1 MKKQNA
7 DQLILQYQNKIFG
20 FALEKMRNISQAE
33 ELASNIV
40 CEVYKSFLNAENI
53 INTDGYVYRIARN
66 VYARFIHSLN
76 EGKSFEN
83 IYEITM
89 PFYDDGFYKSEN
101 EETLAELRRQIGYL
115 SQRQRT
121 IIYLHYYEKKS
132 AKDIAQTLGISEGT
146 VKWHLSDARSSL
158 KEELTMKK
166 YNDDLAVNPIKF
178 SSMGHNGYI
187 GEKGDTKDM
196 FDTKLKQNIAF
207 ACYYE
212 PMTAEEIARKI
223 NVPVTYVSD
232 ELKILCEYGY
242 IDKMDNTRN
251 PKFRTNMFITDNR
264 LFDNTDGEML
274 KQAAKFMCDNF
285 YPKVFE
291 DFDLSGDN
299 WGFSCDGNDKN
310 FMKYTLIM
318 LCTNFAYSKYDNDYW
333 KINDKLMVKRPD
345 GGCFIA
351 HAAVSDDCCNKTKSE
366 NDPYWSCGYMTRN
379 TQTNSSIQVDCR
391 FSSRSELTWRD
402 NPDSDWDSLYT
413 FIKNHCN
420 PDSLTIE
427 EYKRLCDKGYIFD
440 DKVQLMT
447 CRYSSDDVQNGFDFL
462 KRIIWNNV
470 FVSDEIKKY
479 CLDFDKRHYEYQKDK
494 YPEHIHPIVKH
505 YSTSVLSGGHFI
517 PYLIEE
523 MLERGMLKPLTEL
536 QKKNVF
542 SVLAFTD

>member
-1 MKKQNA
+1 MKKQYA

-66 VYARFIHSLN
+66 VYARYIHILN
-76 EGKSFEN
+76 EGKNFEN
-83 IYEITM
+83 INEITM
-89 PFYDDGFYKSEN
+89 PFYDDGFYKQEN
-101 EETLAELRRQIGYL
+101 EETFAELRRQIGYL

-132 AKDIAQTLGISEGT
+132 AKDIAQKLGISEGT
-146 VKWHLSDARSSL
+146 VKWHLSDARSAL

-178 SSMGHNGYI
+178 SAMGHNGYI
-187 GEKGDTKDM
+187 GEKGDTNDM
-196 FDTKLKQNIAF
+196 FDTQLKQNIAF

-212 PMTAEEIARKI
+212 TLTAEEIARKI
-223 NVPVTYVSD
+223 NVPVTYVAD

-242 IDKMDNTRN
+242 IDRMDNTKN

-264 LFDNTDGEML
+264 LFDNTESAML
-274 KQAAKFMCDNF
+274 KQAAKFMCDSF
-285 YPKVFE
+285 YPTIFK
-291 DFDLSGDN
+291 DFDLSCDN

-310 FMKYTLIM
+310 FMKYTLTM

-333 KINDKLMVKRPD
+333 NINNKLTVKRPD

-351 HAAVSDDCCNKTKSE
+351 HASVSEDYSVIKE
-366 NDPYWSCGYMTRN
+366 DPYWACGYMTRGTDKN
-379 TQTNSSIQVDCR
+379 ASIQVDCR
-391 FSSRSELTWRD
+391 YSSRSELRWRD
-402 NPDSDWDSLYT
+402 NLDNDWESLYA
-413 FIKNHCN
+413 FIKGGCK
-420 PDSLTIE
+420 PQSIKPE
-427 EYKRLCDKGYIFD
+427 EYKRLCDKEYIHD
-440 DKVQLMT
+440 NKVQIMT
-447 CRYSSDDVQNGFDFL
+447 CKYSSDSVQNGFDFI
-462 KRIIWNNV
+462 KKIISKNIT
-470 FVSDEIKKY
+470 VSDEIKEY
-479 CLDFDKRHYEYQKDK
+479 CFDFDKRNYEYKKDK

-505 YSTSVLSGGHFI
+505 YSTSVLSNGTFI

-523 MLERGMLKPLTEL
+523 MLGRGMLDPLTEL

-542 SVLAFTD
+542 SILAFTD

>member
-20 FALEKMRNISQAE
+20 FALEKMRNVSQAE

-66 VYARFIHSLN
+66 VYARYIHN
-76 EGKSFEN
+76 ITVGRSFEDVN
-83 IYEITM
+83 EVVL
-89 PFYDDGFYKSEN
+89 PFYDDGFNRLEKSE
-101 EETLAELRRQIGYL
+101 TLTNLRKEIGYL

-121 IIYLHYYEKKS
+121 VVFMHYYEKKT
-132 AKDIAQTLGISEGT
+132 AKEIAQKLGISTGT
-146 VKWHLSDARSSL
+146 VKWHLSDARSTL
-158 KEELTMKK
+158 KEELIMDKN
-166 YNDDLAVNPIKF
+166 NDNLAINPIKF
-178 SSMGHNGYI
+178 IAMGHNGYV

-196 FDTKLKQNIAF
+196 FNTRLKQNIAF
-207 ACYYE
+207 ACYYN
-212 PMTAEEIARKI
+212 AINVEEIARKI
-223 NVPVTYVSD
+223 NVPATYIND

-242 IDKMDNTRN
+242 IDKMDNTQN
-251 PKFRTNMFITDNR
+251 PKYRTNMFITDTR
-264 LFDNTDGEML
+264 LFDDTEKIMMT
-274 KQAAKFMCDNF
+274 QAAKYMCDNF
-285 YPKVFE
+285 YQNVFA
-291 DFDLSGDN
+291 DFDQADDN
-299 WGFSCDGNDKN
+299 WGFSCEGNDKN
-310 FMKYTLIM
+310 FMKYNLVM
-318 LCTNFAYSKYDNDYW
+318 LCTNFAYPLFTKDYFSTHDKYA
-333 KINDKLMVKRPD
+333 VKRPD

-391 FSSRSELTWRD
+391 FSNRSDLTWRD
-402 NPDSDWDSLYT
+402 NLDSDWDSLYT

-427 EYKRLCDKGYIFD
+427 EYKRLCDKGYLYD
-440 DKVQLMT
+440 DKVQIMT
-447 CRYSSDDVQNGFDFL
+447 YKNNSTHDYTGTDIL
-462 KRIIWNNV
+462 KKIISEKIHM
-470 FVSDEIKKY
+470 SDEIKSY
-479 CLDFDKRHYEYQKDK
+479 YNDFDKRMYEYDKDK
-494 YPEHIHPIVKH
+494 YPEHIQPIVKF
-505 YSTSVLSGGHFI
+505 YDTNNLCDGHFI
-517 PYLIEE
+517 SYLIEE